1 MKIVRSADVPWA
13 DALQRGHFSQRRKA
27 LGGGERLGCSLF
39 ELAPGKRS
47 FPMHGHL
54 VTEEALFVISGH
66 ALVRT
71 PEGTSP
77 IGPGD
82 FVAFSAGGTAH
93 QLVNDG
99 AEPLVYLAM
108 SASMGVDLAQYPE
121 SKKIAARIGAY
132 PTGKRWVFREGD
144 QADYFDGEPGA

>member
-1 MKIVRSADVPWA
+1 MKIVRTADLPWA
-13 DALQRGHFSQRRKA
+13 DALQRGHFSQRRKL
-27 LGGGERLGCSLF
+27 LGGGERLGCSLW

-47 FPMHGHL
+47 FPMHSHL

-66 ALVRT
+66 GLVRT
-71 PEGTSP
+71 PEATSP

-82 FVAFSAGGTAH
+82 FVAFSAGGPAH

-99 AEPLVYLAM
+99 TEPLVYVAL
-108 SASMGVDLAQYPE
+108 SSTVGVDVVQYAE
-121 SKKIAARIGAY
+121 SRKIAASIGT
-132 PTGKRWVFREGD
+132 PPSRKQWIFREGD